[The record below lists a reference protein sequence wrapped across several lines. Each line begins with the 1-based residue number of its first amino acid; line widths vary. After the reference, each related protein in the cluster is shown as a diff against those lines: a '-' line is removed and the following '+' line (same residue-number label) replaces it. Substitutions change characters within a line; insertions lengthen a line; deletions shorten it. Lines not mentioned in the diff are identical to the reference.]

1 MSTGIDK
8 TPGKA
13 ALAEAWPL
21 HPSLQHPP
29 RKQRRAFWGRGMR
42 RELRRGAL
50 FLFPKFCRIYISAV
64 GSELHGGKKK
74 GNLSSTMGSVWL
86 YPFVVNIKP
95 IFKNLLW
102 LSLYND
108 GRHHCV
114 LIQYSEDA
122 SSVPGHL
129 RTWGQGSEFSLEGL
143 FFLPSWKGRPGG
155 VRGWQSWGKCCGR
168 ASGQKSVIWSSS
180 CGAVGSAASLERW
193 DAGSIPTLAQWVKGS
208 GVPSAATY
216 VATVAWIW
224 PLARELPMPW
234 AAKTKKSLRFD

>member
-1 MSTGIDK
+1 MLWRNIPRRLEQLLREMSTGIDK

-108 GRHHCV
+108 GHHHCGSDSVFRGCQLCSWTPAHLGPRQWV
-114 LIQYSEDA
+114 LLGGFILPAQLE
-122 SSVPGHL
+122 
-129 RTWGQGSEFSLEGL
+129 RETCRGQGM
-143 FFLPSWKGRPGG
+143 
-155 VRGWQSWGKCCGR
+155 
-168 ASGQKSVIWSSS
+168 
-180 CGAVGSAASLERW
+180 
-193 DAGSIPTLAQWVKGS
+193 T
-208 GVPSAATY
+208 
-216 VATVAWIW
+216 
-224 PLARELPMPW
+224 ELG
-234 AAKTKKSLRFD
+234 